1 MEVKTYKIETKRFI
15 KSIKTLWSGTVQK
28 IEIKKFWDSHGRK
41 VDYGTETRIGGEVE
55 IKQVIQTWEFGSGPE
70 DFEFWELYINGE
82 VAEDVS
88 DVTSYRAL
96 KTKLVVTSCIGH
108 G

>member
-1 MEVKTYKIETKRFI
+1 MEVKTYKIDIKNSI

-28 IEIKKFWDSHGRK
+28 IEIKKFWDSHGCK

-55 IKQVIQTWEFGSGPE
+55 IKQVIQTWEFMSGPQ

-88 DVTSYRAL
+88 EVMSYRVL
-96 KTKLVVTSCIGH
+96 KTKLALTSCIGH